1 MYFSVMD
8 SPLRV
13 MLVDDDLERR
23 VLVAAALAD
32 AGMSVVAQLAT
43 ADGLSQAVPG
53 CTPDVIIIDLDSPD
67 RDVLEHMRCLSRDN
81 PHPVVMFAS
90 DGGTDTIREAIEA
103 GVSAYVVDGLSP
115 GRVRPVVE
123 VAIARFRQYASL
135 QSELTAARTSLAQR
149 KLIDRAKGILM
160 ERGRR
165 TESDAYH
172 ALRKLAMDQN
182 KTIADIAQGVIDT
195 AELFK

>member
-1 MYFSVMD
+1 MMSL

-13 MLVDDDLERR
+13 MLVDDDPERR
-23 VLVAAALAD
+23 ALVAGALAG
-32 AGMSVVAQLAT
+32 AGLVVVAELAT
-43 ADGLSQAVPG
+43 ADGLIRAVTS
-53 CTPDVIIIDLDSPD
+53 CAPDVVIIDLESPD
-67 RDVLEHMRCLSRDN
+67 RDILEHMRCLSRDN

-90 DGGTDTIREAIEA
+90 SSDTDTIREAIEA

-115 GRVRPVVE
+115 GRVRAVVD

-135 QSELTAARTSLAQR
+135 QNELVQARTSLAHR
-149 KLIDRAKGILM
+149 KLVERAKGILM
-160 ERGRR
+160 ARGGRN
-165 TESDAYH
+165 ENDAYH

-182 KTIADIAQGVIDT
+182 KTIAEIAQGVIDT

>member
-1 MYFSVMD
+1 MPL

-13 MLVDDDLERR
+13 MLVDDDPERR
-23 VLVAAALAD
+23 ALVAGALA
-32 AGMSVVAQLAT
+32 GSGLSVVAELAT
-43 ADGLSQAVPG
+43 ADDLLRAVSS
-53 CTPDVIIIDLDSPD
+53 CMPDVVIVDLESPD
-67 RDVLEHMRCLSRDN
+67 RDILEHMRCLSRDN
-81 PHPVVMFAS
+81 PHPVVMFATAS
-90 DGGTDTIREAIEA
+90 DSDTIREAIEA

-115 GRVRPVVE
+115 GRVRAVVE

-135 QSELTAARTSLAQR
+135 QSELAAARTSLAQR

-160 ERGRR
+160 TRGGRS
-165 TESDAYH
+165 ENDAYH

-182 KTIADIAQGVIDT
+182 KTIAEIAQGVIDT

>member
-1 MYFSVMD
+1 
-8 SPLRV
+8 

-23 VLVAAALAD
+23 ALVAAALD
-32 AGMSVVAQLAT
+32 GAGLAVVAQLGT
-43 ADGLSQAVPG
+43 ADGLLRAVVA
-53 CTPDVIIIDLDSPD
+53 CTPDVVIIDLESPD
-67 RDVLEHMRCLSRDN
+67 RDILENMRCLSRDN
-81 PHPVVMFAS
+81 PHPVVMFATSS
-90 DGGTDTIREAIEA
+90 DSDAIREAIEA

-115 GRVRPVVE
+115 GRVRSVVE
-123 VAIARFRQYASL
+123 VAVARFRQYASL
-135 QSELTAARTSLAQR
+135 QRELAEARTSLAHR

-165 TESDAYH
+165 TESEAYH

>member
-1 MYFSVMD
+1 MPTA
-8 SPLRV
+8 PLRV

-23 VLVAAALAD
+23 ALVAGALAEAGLTVCAALGTA
-32 AGMSVVAQLAT
+32 AGLVQAVAQHA
-43 ADGLSQAVPG
+43 
-53 CTPDVIIIDLDSPD
+53 PDVVIIDLESPD
-67 RDVLEHMRCLSRDN
+67 RDILESMRCLSRDN

-90 DGGTDTIREAIEA
+90 QSNADAIREAIEA

-115 GRVRPVVE
+115 GRVRSVVE
-123 VAIARFRQYASL
+123 VAVARFRQYATL
-135 QSELTAARTSLAQR
+135 QRELCEARTSLAQR

-165 TESDAYH
+165 SESDAYH

-182 KTIADIAQGVIDT
+182 KTIAEIAQGVIDT

>member
-1 MYFSVMD
+1 MPL

-13 MLVDDDLERR
+13 MLVDDDPERR
-23 VLVAAALAD
+23 ALVAGALA
-32 AGMSVVAQLAT
+32 GSGLSVVAELAT
-43 ADGLSQAVPG
+43 ADDLLRAVSS
-53 CTPDVIIIDLDSPD
+53 CTPDVVIVDLESPD
-67 RDVLEHMRCLSRDN
+67 RDILEHMRCLSRDN
-81 PHPVVMFAS
+81 PHPVVMFATAS
-90 DGGTDTIREAIEA
+90 DSDTIREAIEA

-115 GRVRPVVE
+115 GRVRAVVE

-135 QSELTAARTSLAQR
+135 QSELAAARTSLAQR

-160 ERGRR
+160 TRGGRS
-165 TESDAYH
+165 ENDAYH

-182 KTIADIAQGVIDT
+182 KTIAEIAQGVIDT

>member
-1 MYFSVMD
+1 MNAV
-8 SPLRV
+8 PLRV

-23 VLVAAALAD
+23 AWVAAALGN
-32 AGMSVVAQLAT
+32 AGLVVVAELGT
-43 ADGLSQAVPG
+43 ADGLLRAVSG
-53 CTPDVIIIDLDSPD
+53 CTPDVVIIDLESPD
-67 RDVLEHMRCLSRDN
+67 RDILENMRCLSRDN
-81 PHPVVMFAS
+81 PHPVVMFATTS
-90 DGGTDTIREAIEA
+90 DTDTIREAIEA

-115 GRVRPVVE
+115 GRVRSVVE

-135 QSELTAARTSLAQR
+135 QSELVAARTSLARR
-149 KLIDRAKGILM
+149 KLVERAKGILM

-182 KTIADIAQGVIDT
+182 KTIAEIAQGVIDT

>member
-1 MYFSVMD
+1 MNAV
-8 SPLRV
+8 PLRV

-23 VLVAAALAD
+23 ALVASALHG
-32 AGMSVVAQLAT
+32 AGLAVVAELGT
-43 ADGLSQAVPG
+43 ADGLLQAVAG
-53 CTPDVIIIDLDSPD
+53 CTPDVVIIDLESPD
-67 RDVLEHMRCLSRDN
+67 RDILENMRCLSRDN
-81 PHPVVMFAS
+81 PHPVVMFATSS
-90 DGGTDTIREAIEA
+90 DSDAIREAIEA

-115 GRVRPVVE
+115 GRVRSVVE
-123 VAIARFRQYASL
+123 VAVARFRQYASL
-135 QSELTAARTSLAQR
+135 QRELAEARTSLAQR

-165 TESDAYH
+165 SESEAYH

>member
-1 MYFSVMD
+1 MNAA
-8 SPLRV
+8 PLRV

-23 VLVAAALAD
+23 ALVAGALHG
-32 AGMSVVAQLAT
+32 AGLAVVAELGT
-43 ADGLSQAVPG
+43 ADGLLRAVAG
-53 CTPDVIIIDLDSPD
+53 CTPDVVIIDLESPD
-67 RDVLEHMRCLSRDN
+67 RDILENMRCLSRDN
-81 PHPVVMFAS
+81 PHPVVMFATSS
-90 DGGTDTIREAIEA
+90 DSHAIREAIEA

-115 GRVRPVVE
+115 GRVRSVVE
-123 VAIARFRQYASL
+123 VAVARFRQYASL
-135 QSELTAARTSLAQR
+135 QRELAEARTSLAQR

-160 ERGRR
+160 ARGRR
-165 TESDAYH
+165 SESEAYH

>member
-1 MYFSVMD
+1 M
-8 SPLRV
+8 
-13 MLVDDDLERR
+13 
-23 VLVAAALAD
+23 
-32 AGMSVVAQLAT
+32 
-43 ADGLSQAVPG
+43 
-53 CTPDVIIIDLDSPD
+53 DSPD
-67 RDVLEHMRCLSRDN
+67 RDILENRRCLSRDN

-90 DGGTDTIREAIEA
+90 TSDTDTIREAIEA
-103 GVSAYVVDGLSP
+103 GVSAYVVDGLSA
-115 GRVRPVVE
+115 GRVRPVVD

-135 QSELTAARTSLAQR
+135 QGELAAARTSLAQR

-165 TESDAYH
+165 TENDAYH

>member
-1 MYFSVMD
+1 MHL

-13 MLVDDDLERR
+13 MLVDNDPERR
-23 VLVAAALAD
+23 ALVAAALA
-32 AGMSVVAQLAT
+32 GSGLSVVAELAT
-43 ADGLSQAVPG
+43 AGSLLQAVSS
-53 CTPDVIIIDLDSPD
+53 CTPDVVIVDLESPD
-67 RDVLEHMRCLSRDN
+67 RDILEHMRCLSRDN

-90 DGGTDTIREAIEA
+90 DSDSDTIREAIEA

-115 GRVRPVVE
+115 GRVRAVVE

-135 QSELTAARTSLAQR
+135 QSELAAARTSLAQR

-160 ERGRR
+160 TRGGRS
-165 TESDAYH
+165 ENDAYH

-182 KTIADIAQGVIDT
+182 KTIAEIAQGVIDT

>member
-1 MYFSVMD
+1 MPTTS
-8 SPLRV
+8 LRV

-23 VLVAAALAD
+23 ALVAAALGD
-32 AGMSVVAQLAT
+32 AGLTVCAELGT
-43 ADGLSQAVPG
+43 AAGLVQAVARHA
-53 CTPDVIIIDLDSPD
+53 PDVVIIDLESPD
-67 RDVLEHMRCLSRDN
+67 RDILESMRCLSRDN

-90 DGGTDTIREAIEA
+90 NSDADAIREAIEA

-115 GRVRPVVE
+115 GRVHSVVE
-123 VAIARFRQYASL
+123 VAVARFRQYATL
-135 QSELTAARTSLAQR
+135 QRELSEARTSLAQR

-165 TESDAYH
+165 SESEAYH

-182 KTIADIAQGVIDT
+182 KTIAEIAQGVIDT

>member
-1 MYFSVMD
+1 
-8 SPLRV
+8 

-23 VLVAAALAD
+23 MLVADALAS
-32 AGMSVVAQLAT
+32 AGLVVVAQLGT
-43 ADGLSQAVPG
+43 ADGLLRAVSG
-53 CTPDVIIIDLDSPD
+53 CTPDVVIIDLESPD
-67 RDVLEHMRCLSRDN
+67 RDILENMRCLSRDN
-81 PHPVVMFAS
+81 PHPVVMFATSS
-90 DGGTDTIREAIEA
+90 DSDAIREAIEA

-115 GRVRPVVE
+115 GRVRSVVE
-123 VAIARFRQYASL
+123 VAVARFRQYASL
-135 QSELTAARTSLAQR
+135 QRELAEARTSLAQR

-195 AELFK
+195 AERFK

>member
-1 MYFSVMD
+1 MKPAS
-8 SPLRV
+8 LRV

-23 VLVAAALAD
+23 ALVAAALND
-32 AGMSVVAQLAT
+32 AGLSVVAQLGT
-43 ADGLSQAVPG
+43 ADGLLRAVAA
-53 CTPDVIIIDLDSPD
+53 CTPDVVIIDLESPD
-67 RDVLEHMRCLSRDN
+67 RDILENMRCLSRDN
-81 PHPVVMFAS
+81 PHPVVMFATSS
-90 DGGTDTIREAIEA
+90 DSDAIREAIEA

-115 GRVRPVVE
+115 GRVRSVVE
-123 VAIARFRQYASL
+123 VAVARFRQYASL
-135 QSELTAARTSLAQR
+135 QRELAEARTSLAQR

>member
-1 MYFSVMD
+1 MNPAPV
-8 SPLRV
+8 RV

-23 VLVAAALAD
+23 VLVAEALAS
-32 AGMSVVAQLAT
+32 AGLVVVAQLGT
-43 ADGLSQAVPG
+43 ADGLLRAVAG
-53 CTPDVIIIDLDSPD
+53 CTPDVVIIDLESPD
-67 RDVLEHMRCLSRDN
+67 RDILENMRCLSRDN

-90 DGGTDTIREAIEA
+90 ASDTDTIREAIEA

-115 GRVRPVVE
+115 GRVRSVVD

-135 QSELTAARTSLAQR
+135 QGELAAARTSLAQR

-165 TESDAYH
+165 SESDAYH

>member
-1 MYFSVMD
+1 
-8 SPLRV
+8 

-23 VLVAAALAD
+23 ALVAAALAS
-32 AGMSVVAQLAT
+32 AGLTVVSELGT
-43 ADGLSQAVPG
+43 ADGLLRAVSS
-53 CTPDVIIIDLDSPD
+53 CTPDVVIIDLESPD
-67 RDVLEHMRCLSRDN
+67 RDILEHMRCLSRDN

-90 DGGTDTIREAIEA
+90 DAASDTIREAIAA

-115 GRVRPVVE
+115 GRVRAVVE

-135 QSELTAARTSLAQR
+135 QSELAAARTSLAQR

-160 ERGRR
+160 TRGGRS
-165 TESDAYH
+165 ENDAYH

-182 KTIADIAQGVIDT
+182 KTIAEIAQGVIDT
-195 AELFK
+195 AELFR

>member
-1 MYFSVMD
+1 MSQ

-13 MLVDDDLERR
+13 MLVDDDPERR
-23 VLVAAALAD
+23 ALVAGALAG
-32 AGMSVVAQLAT
+32 AGLAIVAELAT
-43 ADGLSQAVPG
+43 ADGLIRAVAS
-53 CTPDVIIIDLDSPD
+53 CAPDVVIIDLESPD
-67 RDVLEHMRCLSRDN
+67 RDILEHMRCLSRDN

-90 DGGTDTIREAIEA
+90 SSDADTIREAIEA

-115 GRVRPVVE
+115 GRVRSVVE

-135 QSELTAARTSLAQR
+135 QSELAQARTSLAQR
-149 KLIDRAKGILM
+149 KLVERAKGILM
-160 ERGRR
+160 TRGGRS
-165 TESDAYH
+165 ENDAYH

-182 KTIADIAQGVIDT
+182 KTIAEIAQGVIDT

>member
-1 MYFSVMD
+1 
-8 SPLRV
+8 

-23 VLVAAALAD
+23 ALVAGALAN
-32 AGMSVVAQLAT
+32 AGLVVVAQRGT
-43 ADGLSQAVPG
+43 AEGLLRAVSG
-53 CTPDVIIIDLDSPD
+53 CTPDVVIIDLESPD
-67 RDVLEHMRCLSRDN
+67 RDILENMRCLSRDN
-81 PHPVVMFAS
+81 PRPVVMFATAS
-90 DGGTDTIREAIEA
+90 DADTIREAIEA
-103 GVSAYVVDGLSP
+103 GVSAYVVDGLSA
-115 GRVRPVVE
+115 GRVRSVVD

-135 QSELTAARTSLAQR
+135 QGELAEARTSLAHR

-160 ERGRR
+160 ARGRR

>member
-1 MYFSVMD
+1 MSQ

-13 MLVDDDLERR
+13 MLVDDDPERR
-23 VLVAAALAD
+23 ALVAGALAG
-32 AGMSVVAQLAT
+32 AGLAVVAELAT
-43 ADGLSQAVPG
+43 ADGLIRAVAS
-53 CTPDVIIIDLDSPD
+53 CAPDVVIIDLESPD
-67 RDVLEHMRCLSRDN
+67 RDILEHMRCLSRDN

-90 DGGTDTIREAIEA
+90 NSDADTIREAIEA

-115 GRVRPVVE
+115 GRVRSVVE

-135 QSELTAARTSLAQR
+135 QSELAQARTSLAQR
-149 KLIDRAKGILM
+149 KLVERAKGILM
-160 ERGRR
+160 TRGGRS
-165 TESDAYH
+165 ENDAYH

-182 KTIADIAQGVIDT
+182 KTIAEIAQGVIDT

>member
-1 MYFSVMD
+1 
-8 SPLRV
+8 

-23 VLVAAALAD
+23 ALVAAALSD
-32 AGMSVVAQLAT
+32 AGLAVVAQLGT
-43 ADGLSQAVPG
+43 ADGLLRAVVA
-53 CTPDVIIIDLDSPD
+53 CTPDVVIIDLESPD
-67 RDVLEHMRCLSRDN
+67 RDILENMRCLSRDN
-81 PHPVVMFAS
+81 PHPVVMFATSS
-90 DGGTDTIREAIEA
+90 DSDAIREAIEA
-103 GVSAYVVDGLSP
+103 GVSAYVVNGLSP
-115 GRVRPVVE
+115 GRVRSVVE
-123 VAIARFRQYASL
+123 VAVARFRQYASL
-135 QSELTAARTSLAQR
+135 QSELAEARTSLAHR

>member
-1 MYFSVMD
+1 MKPAS
-8 SPLRV
+8 LRV

-23 VLVAAALAD
+23 ALVAAALND
-32 AGMSVVAQLAT
+32 AGLAVVAQLGT
-43 ADGLSQAVPG
+43 ADGLLRAVAG
-53 CTPDVIIIDLDSPD
+53 CTPDVVIIDLESPD
-67 RDVLEHMRCLSRDN
+67 RDILENMRCLSRDN
-81 PHPVVMFAS
+81 PHPVVMFATSS
-90 DGGTDTIREAIEA
+90 DSDAIREAIEA

-115 GRVRPVVE
+115 GRVRSVVE
-123 VAIARFRQYASL
+123 VAVARFRQYASL
-135 QSELTAARTSLAQR
+135 QRELAEARTSLAQR

-165 TESDAYH
+165 TESEAYH

>member
-1 MYFSVMD
+1 MN
-8 SPLRV
+8 PAQLRV

-23 VLVAAALAD
+23 QLVAAALAS
-32 AGMSVVAQLAT
+32 AGLVVVAQLGT
-43 ADGLSQAVPG
+43 ADGLLRAVVG
-53 CTPDVIIIDLDSPD
+53 CTPDVVIIDLESPD
-67 RDVLEHMRCLSRDN
+67 RDILENMRCLSRDN
-81 PHPVVMFAS
+81 PHPVVMFATTS
-90 DGGTDTIREAIEA
+90 DTDTIREAIEA

-115 GRVRPVVE
+115 GRVHSVVE

-135 QSELTAARTSLAQR
+135 QGELAAARTSLAQR